1 MNRRALITLLGATAA
16 VARAFDARAQQ
27 QMPMVG
33 FLRSTPAA
41 SFENLET
48 AFRQGLKE
56 SGFVEGQNV
65 AIEYRYADNQIGR
78 LPVLVAELIRRPVA
92 VIVANTPSVR
102 AAKAAT
108 STVPLVFATGSD
120 PVPFRPVES

>member
-1 MNRRALITLLGATAA
+1 
-16 VARAFDARAQQ
+16 
-27 QMPMVG
+27 MPMVG

-120 PVPFRPVES
+120 PVRDCFVASLNRPGGNVNG